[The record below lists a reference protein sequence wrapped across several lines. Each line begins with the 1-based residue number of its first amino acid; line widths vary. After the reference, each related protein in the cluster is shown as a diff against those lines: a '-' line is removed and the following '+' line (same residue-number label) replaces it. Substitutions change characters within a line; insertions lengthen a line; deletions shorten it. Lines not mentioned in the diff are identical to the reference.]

1 MSITLPVPESVV
13 SRFIVTASEVPKDPY
28 AMARAQVTG
37 PLGEE
42 ALGWLGGP
50 LLRIRSVAATDSVWL
65 DELAAVAVLDDDERE
80 RLLTAPGHL
89 IVESEAPPA
98 RQPRV
103 AQGVRA
109 VARALA
115 ATTDGLLADLCTAQI
130 VPPDRRVHGERDWF
144 RPADRWLGC
153 DCLINVDADTGTKA
167 TECACQCLFTRGLSR
182 FGLPELVVDRVA
194 CAYDLAAANLLRGL
208 AVLLLGRLWSEP
220 SARELRVDEPVAVE
234 PEHMWGYWG
243 ARPLFGRPVPVR
255 LAAADRPDLPAGRRH
270 LELLPHPDFGG
281 TRVEWGDQVLAE
293 GLSSVAGWQPD
304 DPPYRIDRPA
314 VPHRPGPHRG

>member
-37 PLGEE
+37 PPGEA
-42 ALGWLGGP
+42 ALEWLGGP
-50 LLRIRSVAATDSVWL
+50 LLRIRSVAAADSVWL
-65 DELAAVAVLDDDERE
+65 DELGTIAVLDDEERE
-80 RLLTAPGHL
+80 RLLAADGHL
-89 IVESEAPPA
+89 IVESEAPPE

-115 ATTDGLLADLCTAQI
+115 ATTEGLLADLCTAQV
-130 VPPDRRVHGERDWF
+130 VPPDRRVDGERDWF
-144 RPADRWLGC
+144 RLADRWLGN
-153 DCLINVDADTGTKA
+153 DCLINMDADTGGKP

-194 CAYDLAAANLLRGL
+194 CAHDLAAANLLRGL
-208 AVLLLGRLWSEP
+208 AVRLLGQLWSTP
-220 SARELRVDEPVAVE
+220 GARELRVDESIVVE
-234 PEHMWGYWG
+234 PEHMWGYWA

-255 LAAADRPDLPAGRRH
+255 LAEADRPDLPAGLRH
-270 LELLPHPDFGG
+270 LELMPHPAFGG
-281 TRVEWGDQVLAE
+281 TRVEWGTEVLGE

-304 DPPYRIDRPA
+304 DPPYRIDRDPIA
-314 VPHRPGPHRG
+314 CDGG